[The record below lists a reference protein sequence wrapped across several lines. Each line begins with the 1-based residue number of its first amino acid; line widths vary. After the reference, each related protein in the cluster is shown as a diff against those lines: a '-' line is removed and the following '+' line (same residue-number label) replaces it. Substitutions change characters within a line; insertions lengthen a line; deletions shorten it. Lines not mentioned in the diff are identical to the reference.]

1 LINVGNV
8 SEHREWM
15 IRAYFVMFSSVVL
28 FRLAIMYFIPWEV
41 RRSGG
46 ELPQDF
52 LAPYVICIFLSWSL
66 PLLFADVYLSL
77 TKITTSNLKT
87 KSQ

>member
-1 LINVGNV
+1 
-8 SEHREWM
+8 M

-41 RRSGG
+41 RRTGG

-52 LAPYVICIFLSWSL
+52 LAPYVVCIFLSWSL

-77 TKITTSNLKT
+77 TKIIPSKT